1 MVPLTNVLCHFA
13 IWLWIEFE
21 EGNVKSTALHVSM
34 WNPHHCMCLLLTR
47 QNSLTYKWKW
57 KAKSLCTHDCQCL
70 SSYGRIVSFGYIK
83 LSTRERYWEVED
95 CFSRL
100 GKHFLSLRANVLV
113 RTWNYLSHLGHQ
125 RIGALMKHSFRTQE
139 ACWTSK
145 PNSSRSAEEAEKQ
158 EAENREPILK
168 AMC

>member
-1 MVPLTNVLCHFA
+1 MVALEMFFA
-13 IWLWIEFE
+13 LLQYDFE
-21 EGNVKSTALHVSM
+21 LNSRKAM

-100 GKHFLSLRANVLV
+100 GKHFPSLRANVLV
-113 RTWNYLSHLGHQ
+113 WTWNYLSHLGHQ

-145 PNSSRSAEEAEKQ
+145 PNSSRSAEEAENWIGWRLIGETQ
-158 EAENREPILK
+158 ID
-168 AMC
+168 